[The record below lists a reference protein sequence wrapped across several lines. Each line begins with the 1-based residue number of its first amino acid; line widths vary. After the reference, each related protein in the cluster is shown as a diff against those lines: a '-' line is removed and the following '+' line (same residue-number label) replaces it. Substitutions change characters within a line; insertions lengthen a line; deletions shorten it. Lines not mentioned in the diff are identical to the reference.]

1 MAEQPLSP
9 DNSNR
14 TAEPATVDAVR
25 ATWTQTR
32 AILGVILLVLAVAA
46 GLWMLYMLKS
56 VMLLVVLAMFF
67 AYLIAPLVDVVHR
80 FIAQRS
86 RGRPIPRAV
95 AIGLVYLL
103 LFGSIGT
110 ASSLLV
116 PQLGAQITL
125 FGQQAPTYM
134 TAARD
139 RLQAW
144 RFVVNP
150 DSFPPAIRD
159 AVEKTV
165 ARSTETLEGSLS
177 YALTSLLAFL
187 SYLPW
192 LVLIPI
198 LAFFLLKDADDFR
211 GAALR
216 TLPIG
221 HLRGRGAELFE
232 DINDTLAA
240 YIRAALL
247 GCLLIGVV
255 CTLAFM
261 IIGLP
266 YALLLGAL
274 AGLLEFIP
282 LVGPLVVALGA
293 TLVASFHSVGQ
304 ATVVL
309 FVLGILRIAQDYV
322 IYPRLIGRGIHM
334 HPLAVILAILCGAE
348 LAGVAGIFL
357 AIPVVAVLSVMHRH
371 WLEYRGSAGLVADF
385 LKPAEPPLIVPP
397 MAASQAVTPSPA
409 RPPVAGGEPAR
420 SKRDPSAS
428 GPTRR

>member
-9 DNSNR
+9 DNINR
-14 TAEPATVDAVR
+14 TAEPAAVDAVR

-32 AILGVILLVLAVAA
+32 AILGVILLVLVVAA
-46 GLWMLYMLKS
+46 GLWTLYMLKS
-56 VMLLVVLAMFF
+56 VILLVVLAMFF

-125 FGQQAPTYM
+125 FGQQAPTYV

-304 ATVVL
+304 AAVVL